1 MTYWITASITLLT
14 VQQLKITWLFI
25 VSTIFYIGFS
35 IFFMGR
41 IFYWETHSSYLMGL
55 VRYEVLSDGNEYT
68 TLDLL
73 QYTLD
78 LKIRKAILNILIQC
92 ADDLVNYSLE

>member
-1 MTYWITASITLLT
+1 
-14 VQQLKITWLFI
+14 
-25 VSTIFYIGFS
+25 
-35 IFFMGR
+35 
-41 IFYWETHSSYLMGL
+41 MGL

-78 LKIRKAILNILIQC
+78 LKIRKGDPKHTDSMRRRFGKLFIGINSLGFIIILCLIFSL
-92 ADDLVNYSLE
+92 ALLIGNYFKPFF